1 MVDSTVA
8 MGYLASSPDMYKI
21 AYLDESEPEQFGVA
35 MGLDAA
41 ALQTAINE
49 AIAQLTAEGF
59 FDENIA
65 FWFGE

>member
-1 MVDSTVA
+1 
-8 MGYLASSPDMYKI
+8 
-21 AYLDESEPEQFGVA
+21 
-35 MGLDAA
+35 MGLDAT

-49 AIAQLTAEGF
+49 AIAELTEEGF